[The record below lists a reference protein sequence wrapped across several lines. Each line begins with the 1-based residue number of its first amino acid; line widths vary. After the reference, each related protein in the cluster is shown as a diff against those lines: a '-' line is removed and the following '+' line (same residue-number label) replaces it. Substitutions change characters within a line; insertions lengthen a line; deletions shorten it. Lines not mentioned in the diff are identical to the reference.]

1 MSEPANVPADVFANV
16 GTNPKVVAAVNKVKA
31 EPIGKG
37 DPLKVV
43 AKDGVLQW
51 TLKTN
56 YRGSAQTSD
65 VGAANYS
72 GTGSTAEFAPT
83 TGSFTLVL
91 TTTEAELT
99 LKGDDGKQT
108 VYKGEGVS
116 VDLSNT
122 YYGRWAYLG

>member
-1 MSEPANVPADVFANV
+1 MADPANVPADVFANV
-16 GTNPKVVAAVNKVKA
+16 GINPKVVDAVKRVLA
-31 EPIGKG
+31 EPIGKD

-56 YRGSAQTSD
+56 YRGSAKTSD

-72 GTGSTAEFAPT
+72 GIGSTAEFAPT

-91 TTTEAELT
+91 TATEATLT
-99 LKGDDGKQT
+99 LTGDDKKET

-122 YYGRWAYLG
+122 YKGRWAYFG